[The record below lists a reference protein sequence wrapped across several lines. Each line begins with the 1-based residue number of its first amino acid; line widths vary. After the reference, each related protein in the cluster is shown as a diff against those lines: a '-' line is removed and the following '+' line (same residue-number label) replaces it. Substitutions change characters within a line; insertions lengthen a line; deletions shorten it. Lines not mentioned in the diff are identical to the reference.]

1 MKDPIGIIGVGLVGS
16 ALAEHLLTA
25 GYPVI
30 GYDITPSRCDALEAM
45 GGRVVDSPRS
55 VAEHSNRVF
64 LSLMST
70 DIVSRV
76 LKGPDSVLEA
86 GSGSGYIID
95 TTTGDPDETTTLA
108 QEMKSHNIFLLDAP
122 ISGSSEQIRKKDGVV
137 MIGGD
142 PDAFAQCKDL
152 FQTIAK
158 KFFYLGASGTGSKAK
173 LASNVILGLNRL
185 VLAEGLVFAEKLGLD
200 LKTFLPLLK
209 ETPAYSCALDAKGRK
224 MIERDF
230 APQSRI
236 IQHHKDL
243 DIILQYAKNLGQ
255 LLPLT
260 KMHQEV
266 LKQAIEAG
274 DGDLDNAAVINQ
286 IRRMVDMEREPSV

>member
-1 MKDPIGIIGVGLVGS
+1 VKEPIGIIGVGLVGS
-16 ALAEHLLTA
+16 TLAGHLLTA

-30 GYDITPSRCDALEAM
+30 GYDISPSRCDALEAM
-45 GGRVVDSPRS
+45 GGRDVDSPRS
-55 VAEHSNRVF
+55 VSEESNRVF

-76 LKGPDSVLEA
+76 LNGPDGVLVA
-86 GSGSGYIID
+86 DGKPRYIID

-137 MIGGD
+137 MVGGD
-142 PDAFAQCKDL
+142 PGAFAQCEDL
-152 FQTIAK
+152 FQAIAK
-158 KFFYLGASGTGSKAK
+158 KYFYLGASGTGSKAK

-200 LKTFLPLLK
+200 LKAFLPLLK
-209 ETPAYSCALDAKGRK
+209 ETPAYSCAMDVKGQK
-224 MIERDF
+224 MIEDDF

-243 DIILQYAKNLGQ
+243 DIILQYAKKLGQ
-255 LLPLT
+255 MLPLT
-260 KMHQEV
+260 KVHQEV
-266 LKQAIEAG
+266 LEQAITAG
-274 DGDLDNAAVINQ
+274 DGDFDNAAVINQ
-286 IRRMVDMEREPSV
+286 IRRMANRKT